1 MVPLADHDA
10 AAIKTRAEEKKINLR
25 YFDDGAIGVALDETT
40 TMKDVDDLLWIF
52 DAQKVEEVNPR
63 LF

>member
-52 DAQKVEEVNPR
+52 DAQKVEEVNSR